1 MRSKIVR
8 KLRLKRVQESRRIRK
23 LFGERIMRV
32 RFHNT
37 TDVPLE
43 LIKEVYHF
51 TVPPGVTGVS
61 VSVKNLSRG
70 CCGRALGHC
79 KRILVRV
86 GPESSYP
93 SKFTHYKGKGYL
105 DHTYRDRTDSLVH
118 LMAHE
123 LRHLWQYEHPIGR
136 RIHGSKG
143 QYSER
148 DCDAYGIKMSR
159 AWRKAHYIEPPL
171 FDPEAVFAVPLH
183 DDRYLLVETEC
194 GESLS
199 DRAEILPMAQRSMAS
214 WPRHIRKHLK
224 IVPMGECEPFIKTY
238 SDGAT
243 REKWRLNSSLTRPV
257 P

>member
-1 MRSKIVR
+1 MRSNVVR
-8 KLRLKRVQESRRIRK
+8 KLRLKRLQEGRRIRR
-23 LFGERIMRV
+23 LFGERVLRV

-43 LIKEVYHF
+43 LIKDVYHF

-61 VSVKNLSRG
+61 VSVRNQSRG
-70 CCGRALGHC
+70 CSGRACGSY

-105 DHTYRDRTDSLVH
+105 DHVYRDRTDALVH

-123 LRHLWQYEHPIGR
+123 LRHIWQYEHPIGHR
-136 RIHGSKG
+136 VHGSKG

-171 FDPEAVFAVPLH
+171 FDPEAVFAAPLN
-183 DDRYLLVETEC
+183 DERYILVETGC
-194 GESLS
+194 GESLG
-199 DRAEILPMAQRSMAS
+199 DRAEILPMALRSLAS

-224 IVPMGECEPFIKTY
+224 VVPERECEKFNKTY
-238 SDGAT
+238 SDGGV
-243 REKWRLNSSLTRPV
+243 REKWRLKISHPAA
-257 P
+257 